1 MQQSACTACATFY
14 KLKMCFQQFVAK
26 GLFILTIFEEI
37 PYDVKIVVIDD
48 EPKARSL
55 LTNLIRSASDAVHE
69 LHQAADLASGV
80 QMIREHN
87 PHLVFL
93 DIEMPNEQGTE
104 ILNYFEGETIDFDI
118 VFTTAYS
125 EYALKAFEIN
135 AIDYLLKPIRPKRL
149 KEVLERVRTAAEQK
163 DIQLRL
169 EELRNS
175 LRNNHFDK
183 IGLPVQ
189 DGIEFVPLQQIIR
202 LEADGMY
209 TKVKRE
215 NGEEVL
221 VSKPL
226 KYFQHL
232 LESGTTFYR
241 PHRSHIINM
250 TFLKQ
255 YVRRDGH
262 SIVLENGDM
271 VPVAKDKKEEF
282 LELVSS
288 I

>member
-1 MQQSACTACATFY
+1 M
-14 KLKMCFQQFVAK
+14 K
-26 GLFILTIFEEI
+26 IL
-37 PYDVKIVVIDD
+37 VIDD
-48 EPKARSL
+48 EVKARSL
-55 LTNLIRSASDAVHE
+55 LTNLVRSASDDIHE
-69 LHQAADLASGV
+69 LNEAADLATGV
-80 QMIREHN
+80 DLIRKHHPN
-87 PHLVFL
+87 LVFL

-104 ILNYFEGETIDFDI
+104 ILKYFEGETIDFDI

-125 EYALKAFEIN
+125 EYALKAFELN
-135 AIDYLLKPIRPKRL
+135 AIDYLLKPIRPKKL
-149 KEVLERVRTAAEQK
+149 KEVLERVRTNAKQK
-163 DIQLRL
+163 NIQLRL

-175 LRNNHFDK
+175 LRSNHFDK

-189 DGIEFVPLQQIIR
+189 DGIEFVPLREILR

-209 TKVKRE
+209 TKVKRD

-232 LESGTTFYR
+232 LDSGTTFYR

-262 SIVLENGDM
+262 FIVLENGDSI
-271 VPVAKDKKEEF
+271 PVAKDKKEEF

>member
-1 MQQSACTACATFY
+1 M
-14 KLKMCFQQFVAK
+14 
-26 GLFILTIFEEI
+26 
-37 PYDVKIVVIDD
+37 KIAVIDD
-48 EPKARSL
+48 EVKARSL
-55 LTNLIRSASDAVHE
+55 LINLIRNIGEEVGEIAEAG
-69 LHQAADLASGV
+69 DLANGV
-80 QMIREHN
+80 DVIRKLK
-87 PHLVFL
+87 PDLVFL
-93 DIEMPNEQGTE
+93 DIEMPNERGTE
-104 ILNYFEGETIDFDI
+104 ILNYFEGEAIEFDI

-125 EYALKAFEIN
+125 EYALQAFEMN

-149 KEVLERVRTAAEQK
+149 KEVIDRVRSSAEQK
-163 DIQLRL
+163 NIQLRL
-169 EELRNS
+169 EELRKS
-175 LRNNHFDK
+175 LRSNHFNK

-189 DGIEFVPLQQIIR
+189 DGIEFVPLQQIVR

-215 NGEEVL
+215 NGDEVL

-232 LESGTTFYR
+232 LDAGSTFYR

-250 TFLKQ
+250 KFLKQ

-262 SIVLENGDM
+262 AIILENGDM
-271 VPVAKDKKEEF
+271 VPVAKDKKEQF